1 MCRSQ
6 LWFLQSIIP
15 SKTFLFKCYFNSIYL
30 AIPAKDFR
38 DLRPRGPS
46 VFLTST
52 NPFNQLFP
60 FCRTKER
67 TAARALFLRSNS
79 VRKRI
84 FDLIDRE
91 VQLKADLFFAEP
103 GVEEEGLNA

>member
-1 MCRSQ
+1 
-6 LWFLQSIIP
+6 
-15 SKTFLFKCYFNSIYL
+15 
-30 AIPAKDFR
+30 
-38 DLRPRGPS
+38 
-46 VFLTST
+46 
-52 NPFNQLFP
+52 
-60 FCRTKER
+60 
-67 TAARALFLRSNS
+67 